1 MKRIRD
7 MVLFPILWDEVNGEV
22 KMGHHRLE
30 LSVIVGLIY
39 IRQCG
44 GIFLLG
50 NGPMGWHAEANTLGF
65 GALK

>member
-7 MVLFPILWDEVNGEV
+7 MVLFPILGDEVDGEV
-22 KMGHHRLE
+22 EMGHHGLE
-30 LSVIVGLIY
+30 LSVIVGRID

-50 NGPMGWHAEANTLGF
+50 YGPMGWHPEANTLGF